1 MFMLEFFIFLIL
13 FLLIFTS
20 LGNDILAIALE
31 KLSNFFKYLF
41 AGKEKRAKLE
51 EEWENERKRAE
62 EIKEWERR
70 NKNPNNWLSHR
81 LQSTGLESQEYK
93 IAFRKSFRHWEEITT
108 EVAPELLDFITV
120 ARAYDTESWGVWVQ
134 HLAAVKLLED
144 GYYLYSLVGSRF
156 MNEDGSFY
164 TKEWIISHYK
174 GQYRKVIE
182 EFNKSGEIYI

>member
-1 MFMLEFFIFLIL
+1 MLEFFIFLIL

-20 LGNDILAIALE
+20 LGNDILAITLE
-31 KLSNFFKYLF
+31 KMSNFFKYLF

-81 LQSTGLESQEYK
+81 LQSAGLESQEYK

-108 EVAPELLDFITV
+108 EIAPELLDFITV
-120 ARAYDTESWGVWVQ
+120 ARAYDTESWGMWVL
-134 HLAAVKLLED
+134 HMAAVKLLED

-164 TKEWIISHYK
+164 TKEWIVSHYK